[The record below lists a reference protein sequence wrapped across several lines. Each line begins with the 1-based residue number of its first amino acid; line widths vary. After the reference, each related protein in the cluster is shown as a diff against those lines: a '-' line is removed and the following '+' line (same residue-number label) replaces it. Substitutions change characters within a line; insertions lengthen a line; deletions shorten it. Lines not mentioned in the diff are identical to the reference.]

1 MVPAGTVSSYHPSS
15 IIIHLHHPLL
25 YPSSDCW
32 ERGACQKM
40 GGGCLPCILPLT
52 TISRYGTG
60 GSTTSTGIIGMVP
73 VPAGGTTVLGYR
85 TSGMVLLV
93 AYHTSGTGTR
103 YLVPTSATPVLDYLW
118 YYGTIHAPTYYYVL
132 SLS

>member
-73 VPAGGTTVLGYR
+73 VPAAGG
-85 TSGMVLLV
+85 S
-93 AYHTSGTGTR
+93 SK
-103 YLVPTSATPVLDYLW
+103 
-118 YYGTIHAPTYYYVL
+118 
-132 SLS
+132 